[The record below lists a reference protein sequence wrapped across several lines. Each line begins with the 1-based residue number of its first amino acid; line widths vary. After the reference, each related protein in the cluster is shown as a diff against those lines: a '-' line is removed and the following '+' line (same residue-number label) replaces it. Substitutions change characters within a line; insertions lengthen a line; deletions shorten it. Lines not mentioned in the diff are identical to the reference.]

1 MTHPELKATFQ
12 LEILGVKKNP
22 NGQAYTG
29 LGVVTKGERCCSC
42 WPACACVLRAVGR
55 GPMPAECGY
64 LGTKSKG
71 FGEGRGAGSAASATP
86 R

>member
-29 LGVVTKGERCCSC
+29 LGVVTKGESRCEVH
-42 WPACACVLRAVGR
+42 VL
-55 GPMPAECGY
+55 CY
-64 LGTKSKG
+64 LSAGSVL
-71 FGEGRGAGSAASATP
+71 FGGIQVGAGP
-86 R
+86 W